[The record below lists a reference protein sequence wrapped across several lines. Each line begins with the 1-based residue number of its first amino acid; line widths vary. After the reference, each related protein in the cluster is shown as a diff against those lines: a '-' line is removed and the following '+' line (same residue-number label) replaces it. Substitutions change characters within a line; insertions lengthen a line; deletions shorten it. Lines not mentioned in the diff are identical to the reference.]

1 MNFCHFALPWKKNFG
16 YAWKNPLSPT
26 GKNPSD
32 AHESDYI
39 KARNHTLLDFLHRSR
54 KSYIFFHN
62 NISKVGMLH

>member
-1 MNFCHFALPWKKNFG
+1 MNFCHFARPWKKIFG

-39 KARNHTLLDFLHRSR
+39 KYVVGLSASFKKELH
-54 KSYIFFHN
+54 IF
-62 NISKVGMLH
+62 SQ